1 MTEAH
6 LNQTLALLRTQGQHL
21 EDMAM
26 DGTTDTLCNEDRKTL
41 MRVSR
46 GVLEAAKAFKDLWD
60 ERDDADR
67 RAGAAARKIHQLQR
81 QLDKLHEKKASAK
94 KRRPWP
100 RRAV

>member
-6 LNQTLALLRTQGQHL
+6 LHNLLTTLTDAARHL
-21 EDMAM
+21 NIGETGNLAA
-26 DGTTDTLCNEDRKTL
+26 
-41 MRVSR
+41 
-46 GVLEAAKAFKDLWD
+46 GVLEAKRAFKDLWD

-81 QLDKLHEKKASAK
+81 QLDKLHEKRASNK

>member
-6 LNQTLALLRTQGQHL
+6 LHNLLTTLNDAARALNVGLTGNL
-21 EDMAM
+21 AA
-26 DGTTDTLCNEDRKTL
+26 
-41 MRVSR
+41 
-46 GVLEAAKAFKDLWD
+46 GVLEARKAFKDLWD